1 MVLFAVYML
10 NMHTYR
16 YGEGEGERGGGGRV
30 QGGRGKGVSAAVVCV
45 WLFASSC
52 LHMYIFQI
60 TSVFIDLQFHLFR
73 RYRRNQLYSESQE
86 LGQIFLV
93 IRIYNSIN
101 FASHWE

>member
-1 MVLFAVYML
+1 ML

-45 WLFASSC
+45 WLFAFSR
-52 LHMYIFQI
+52 LYVYIFQI
-60 TSVFIDLQFHLFR
+60 TPVFIDLQFHLFR
-73 RYRRNQLYSESQE
+73 RYRRNPLYSESQE

-93 IRIYNSIN
+93 IRMYNSIK
-101 FASHWE
+101 FATLLK

>member
-30 QGGRGKGVSAAVVCV
+30 QGGRGKSVSAAVVCV

-60 TSVFIDLQFHLFR
+60 TSVSLTCNFIC
-73 RYRRNQLYSESQE
+73 SEDTEETSYIQKVKNWAKS
-86 LGQIFLV
+86 F
-93 IRIYNSIN
+93 
-101 FASHWE
+101 W